1 MPYNGYNYTINAGA
15 AYSPASY
22 TSRIVTSG
30 YSSNMGS
37 SNQLPNGNT
46 LICVATTGLIYEVNA
61 AGTTLWSKTISGSV
75 PQAHRYSTCY
85 ITGAPAT
92 PLVSQLGDTLYST
105 TSTSYQWYT
114 NGTPIVGAT
123 NQNYVPTQAGLYQV
137 VITNANGCDSDTSLS
152 FNFIPTGIFD
162 LAHAADF
169 TVFPNPTSSS
179 ITLDLSNYSTTNFV
193 IQVYSSLGELV
204 LNEKNKTTLDLSFV
218 SNGMYSLLLQRE
230 NQPTLTKRISV
241 LK

>member
-1 MPYNGYNYTINAGA
+1 
-15 AYSPASY
+15 
-22 TSRIVTSG
+22 
-30 YSSNMGS
+30 
-37 SNQLPNGNT
+37 
-46 LICVATTGLIYEVNA
+46 
-61 AGTTLWSKTISGSV
+61 
-75 PQAHRYSTCY
+75 
-85 ITGAPAT
+85 
-92 PLVSQLGDTLYST
+92 
-105 TSTSYQWYT
+105 
-114 NGTPIVGAT
+114 
-123 NQNYVPTQAGLYQV
+123 
-137 VITNANGCDSDTSLS
+137 LS